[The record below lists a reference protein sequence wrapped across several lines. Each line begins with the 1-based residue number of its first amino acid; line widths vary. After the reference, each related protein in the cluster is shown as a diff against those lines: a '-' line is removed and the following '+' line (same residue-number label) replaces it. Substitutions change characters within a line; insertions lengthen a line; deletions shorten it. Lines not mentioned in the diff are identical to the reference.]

1 MKKSKEQKNKQELK
15 NMDLQKLQERLA
27 ELRKDSLM
35 LRLNS
40 VTTHI
45 KDYSQFGKI
54 RKDIARVLTL
64 IKQQKMLQ
72 SN

>member
-1 MKKSKEQKNKQELK
+1 MKKSKEQREKKELK
-15 NMDLQKLQERLA
+15 NMDLQKLQEKLV
-27 ELRKDSLM
+27 ELRKESLM

-40 VTTHI
+40 VSTHI

-64 IKQQKMLQ
+64 IKQQSISKQ
-72 SN
+72 

>member
-1 MKKSKEQKNKQELK
+1 MKKSKEQREKKELK
-15 NMDLQKLQERLA
+15 NMDLQKLQEKLV
-27 ELRKDSLM
+27 ELRKESLM

-40 VTTHI
+40 VSTHI

-64 IKQQKMLQ
+64 IKQQGVSKQ
-72 SN
+72 